1 MLALPAR
8 IVQMVKEPAPE
19 IYQMSGP
26 LRHTRDRLNK
36 AGVIQDDPQK
46 GKGLPA
52 ITTRTPIL

>member
-1 MLALPAR
+1 
-8 IVQMVKEPAPE
+8 MVKEPAPE
-19 IYQMSGP
+19 IYQMSGT

-36 AGVIQDDPQK
+36 AGVIQADPQK